1 VVWQALGFRV
11 DLAASV
17 TRPLSVLRLLLT
29 GGLAALALFSAQR
42 LARPEGRGLARTW
55 PIGIV
60 PAGAMALLLWAYLF
74 TPPEARQMAVVG
86 KTMLTCLTMIPLLS
100 ILPVTAILLTLRQG
114 ATTAPRLASA
124 VAGLAGSGAA
134 AAIYAT
140 HCIED
145 SPLFYV
151 TWYGLAILG
160 VTAVSAAFGSRL
172 LRW

>member
-1 VVWQALGFRV
+1 MRTDDLIRLSTTDMARPQPLLRVLVVGLVPSLVIAGLVVWQALGFRV

-29 GGLAALALFSAQR
+29 CGLAALALFSAQR

-100 ILPVTAILLTLRQG
+100 ILPATAILMTLRQG
-114 ATTAPRLASA
+114 ATTAP
-124 VAGLAGSGAA
+124 
-134 AAIYAT
+134 
-140 HCIED
+140 
-145 SPLFYV
+145 
-151 TWYGLAILG
+151 
-160 VTAVSAAFGSRL
+160 
-172 LRW
+172 